1 MPHTTRV
8 IYNSPVDGKILSK
21 IQSNYMD
28 DFITKSILK
37 IKLQKLCLESIQNN
51 LLKNNDEI
59 DMALNEISQET
70 FGYLDYNPQNKR
82 IY

>member
-8 IYNSPVDGKILSK
+8 IYNSPVDSKTLSK
-21 IQSNYMD
+21 IHSNYMD

-37 IKLQKLCLESIQNN
+37 KKLQKLCLESIQNN
-51 LLKNNDEI
+51 LLKNDDEI

-70 FGYLDYNPQNKR
+70 FGYLDDNPINKR